1 MSGNWY
7 ERNILP
13 WLIDFACG
21 MKSVSKQRMKVIP
34 QAHGRVLEIG
44 IGTGLNL
51 PFYDTSQVRELVGVE
66 PSQRMHHLVL
76 QRSRAARLPV
86 EIVGITAE
94 RLPLADAVFDTVVS
108 TYTLCTIPDPV
119 AALRE
124 ARRVLAPGG
133 RLLLVAPLEWE
144 VHQAPHDYYRYTVHA
159 LRYLFQQAGLEVV
172 TIEPVGGYFRL
183 MARRILN
190 GLQFFPGPFFILAAL
205 VAAPVAFVLPL
216 LDGLDKRRD
225 FTLGYICEARRR
237 L

>member
-1 MSGNWY
+1 MSSNWY
-7 ERNILP
+7 ERNVLP

-21 MKSVSKQRMKVIP
+21 MRSVGKQRMKVIP

-124 ARRVLAPGG
+124 VRRVLVPGG
-133 RLLLVAPLEWE
+133 KLLFSEHGRAPDANVLKWQSRLQPYWSKLAGGCMLDRDIPAI
-144 VHQAPHDYYRYTVHA
+144 
-159 LRYLFQQAGLEVV
+159 LREAGFDPQVQSMY
-172 TIEPVGGYFRL
+172 I
-183 MARRILN
+183 
-190 GLQFFPGPFFILAAL
+190 PGPRIVSYHYWGAA
-205 VAAPVAFVLPL
+205 VAV
-216 LDGLDKRRD
+216 
-225 FTLGYICEARRR
+225 
-237 L
+237 

>member
-124 ARRVLAPGG
+124 VRRVLVPGG
-133 RLLLVAPLEWE
+133 KLLFSEHGRAPDANVLKWQSRLQPYWSKLAGGCMLDRDIPAI
-144 VHQAPHDYYRYTVHA
+144 
-159 LRYLFQQAGLEVV
+159 LREAGFDPQVQSMY
-172 TIEPVGGYFRL
+172 I
-183 MARRILN
+183 
-190 GLQFFPGPFFILAAL
+190 PGPRIVSYHYWGAA
-205 VAAPVAFVLPL
+205 VAV
-216 LDGLDKRRD
+216 
-225 FTLGYICEARRR
+225 
-237 L
+237 